1 MEPVTTIVKYGVG
14 IDMGKDK
21 FHACISAIDHA
32 QRIKIKATHAFANAP
47 KGIAEFHRWA
57 DHHCQKKGVP
67 VHYLMEATGIYYEQ
81 LALSIHQ
88 QGSHVC
94 VVLPQKTKHYV
105 QALGI
110 KTKTDGVDAQALA
123 TMAAQQSLA
132 AWRPISEAMYK
143 LRQLTR
149 QQIDLQNLKTQI
161 GNQLMCLE
169 LGMYQSK
176 EVRKQMRKLIDEVD
190 KQITDCE
197 KLIAQAVNDNPE
209 WKRKVEQICAIKG
222 VGLLTVANLIT
233 ETNEFALFENQRQLV
248 SYAGYDVVEN
258 QSGKRVGKT
267 RISKR
272 GNSRIRR
279 GLHMASLMVVRYE
292 QKPFVGLYERVF
304 ERTKI
309 KMKGYV
315 AVQRRL
321 LTLIYALWK
330 KDETYDGEF
339 VSEGQKKV
347 APLEGATLHRPG
359 VDVLEEANIGE
370 LVES

>member
-1 MEPVTTIVKYGVG
+1 MEQSFVAVKYGVG
-14 IDMGKDK
+14 IDMGKDS
-21 FHACISAIDHA
+21 FYACTSVIDRA
-32 QRIKIKATHAFANAP
+32 QRIKIKATHSFANTFQ
-47 KGIAEFHRWA
+47 GLLEFHRWA
-57 DHHCQKKGVP
+57 DHYCKEKGLA

-81 LALSIHQ
+81 LALSLHQ
-88 QGSHVC
+88 RGAHVI
-94 VVLPQKTKHYV
+94 VMLPQKAKHYIK
-105 QALGI
+105 ALGI

-123 TMAAQQSLA
+123 TMACQQSLE

-161 GNQLMCLE
+161 GNQLVCLE

-176 EVRKQMRKLIDEVD
+176 EVRKQMSKLIDELD
-190 KQITDCE
+190 KQIVECE
-197 KLIAQAVNDNPE
+197 KLIAKAVNDDPE

-272 GNSRIRR
+272 GNARIRR

-304 ERTKI
+304 ERTKV

-315 AVQRRL
+315 AVQRKL

-330 KDETYDGEF
+330 KDEKYLLDYLNEKQ
-339 VSEGQKKV
+339 EKV
-347 APLEGATLHRPG
+347 APTEGATLHRPQVG
-359 VDVLEEANIGE
+359 VLEKANIGE
-370 LVES
+370 LIES